1 MSDDDDDDWISE
13 SENETE
19 LERNGREIGDVF
31 ASSAIDLW
39 SFSDITN
46 DILQETVF
54 KLRLDYPEWA
64 KIEH

>member
-1 MSDDDDDDWISE
+1 MSDDDDDWMSE
-13 SENETE
+13 SANETE
-19 LERNGREIGDVF
+19 LERIGREIGDAF

>member
-1 MSDDDDDDWISE
+1 MSDDDDDWISE

-19 LERNGREIGDVF
+19 LERIGREIGDAL

-54 KLRLDYPEWA
+54 KLRQDYPELT
-64 KIEH
+64 KTEH